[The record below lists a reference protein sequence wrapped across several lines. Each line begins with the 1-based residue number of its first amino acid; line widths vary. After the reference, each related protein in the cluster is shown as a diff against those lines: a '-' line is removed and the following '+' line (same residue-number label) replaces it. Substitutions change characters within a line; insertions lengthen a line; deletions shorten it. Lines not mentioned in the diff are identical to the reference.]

1 MTNLYTWLR
10 FFHVFGLAVFLFAH
24 GVSGGTSLALRAAA
38 SPQSR
43 NLLRLSQ
50 RASFISNPSLLVVIV
65 TGVWMAFAGHWW
77 GQGWLWASLGVLVVV
92 LGAMGFIARPY
103 YMARDAAQQPDDVL
117 AERLRRARPLAAIWV
132 GGIGL
137 VVLILLMMFKPF

>member
-1 MTNLYTWLR
+1 
-10 FFHVFGLAVFLFAH
+10 
-24 GVSGGTSLALRAAA
+24 
-38 SPQSR
+38 
-43 NLLRLSQ
+43 
-50 RASFISNPSLLVVIV
+50 
-65 TGVWMAFAGHWW
+65 MAFAGHWW